1 MIATCSGTGSDYQ
14 VARIIGRYT
23 STSGSEYAT
32 TTSTADSA
40 NMESSTT
47 DEYTVSACIVYIED
61 RYNEVAEQVHNIL
74 KATSFNIFK
83 IKKRVKEL
91 FKQLVPISSL
101 EKRTRKNNRIML
113 YKRKYT
119 ISANIL
125 EYLILLFITL
135 FAGTITINHER
146 NFVYDVT
153 PT

>member
-1 MIATCSGTGSDYQ
+1 ATCSGTGSDYQ

-47 DEYTVSACIVYIED
+47 DEYTVSACIVYMENV
-61 RYNEVAEQVHNIL
+61 YSEVAEQVHKIL
-74 KATSFNIFK
+74 KTTSFNIFK
-83 IKKRVKEL
+83 IKRHVKEL
-91 FKQLVPISSL
+91 LKQLVPINSI
-101 EKRTRKNNRIML
+101 EKRTRKNNRMML

-146 NFVYDVT
+146 NFAYGIT
-153 PT
+153 LT